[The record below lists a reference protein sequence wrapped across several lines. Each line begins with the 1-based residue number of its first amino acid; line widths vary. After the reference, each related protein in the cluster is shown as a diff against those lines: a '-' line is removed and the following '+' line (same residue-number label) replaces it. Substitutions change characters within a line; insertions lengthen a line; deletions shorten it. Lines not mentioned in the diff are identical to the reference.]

1 MKQHRYFLFIVLI
14 SCCAFFQGCKKEEAD
29 EQAKGQSFTPRIFNE
44 IIAFPESRDSVRV
57 MNVGDTLPFNGL
69 QYSPGGKVKI
79 AWKVNDSTVSA
90 AESYSFVAKAAGDF
104 RIRVE
109 VSYEGTTISRYRDV
123 FVIPGSYTKKTAT
136 HIVMA
141 YISDTAG
148 YKHLDFNVLTH
159 VTYKVATVSAT
170 GAIDVSKGEA
180 MRKAEQFTGRAHLNG
195 VPVLMGISGALSGDG
210 WSVSQSNNLGAVL
223 TDVSKRAVLVQFIK
237 NYIAAK
243 RMDGVDI
250 MMADINAATPVINAN
265 LAALGPLVTELRT
278 ALGATALITVTV
290 SGNQYADRYPDLSA
304 ANWLNVHAFEDGA
317 HVGPGKTPGQP
328 SGFDYFVTCAGTWT
342 ARYPATKIVMGIP
355 AFGLRYNA
363 LDANGN
369 NLSWTS
375 YNYIPYKEILAA
387 VPAAAGKEYAEISKG
402 VYYNG
407 LPLVTKKAGYL
418 QQNGFLGTYIWAGE
432 YDVMGASSLT
442 ATIFNILK

>member
-180 MRKAEQFTGRAHLNG
+180 MRKAEQFTGRAHLNV

-250 MMADINAATPVINAN
+250 MMADINAATPVINDN
-265 LAALGPLVTELRT
+265 LAA
-278 ALGATALITVTV
+278 
-290 SGNQYADRYPDLSA
+290 
-304 ANWLNVHAFEDGA
+304 
-317 HVGPGKTPGQP
+317 
-328 SGFDYFVTCAGTWT
+328 
-342 ARYPATKIVMGIP
+342 
-355 AFGLRYNA
+355 
-363 LDANGN
+363 
-369 NLSWTS
+369 
-375 YNYIPYKEILAA
+375 
-387 VPAAAGKEYAEISKG
+387 
-402 VYYNG
+402 
-407 LPLVTKKAGYL
+407 
-418 QQNGFLGTYIWAGE
+418 
-432 YDVMGASSLT
+432 
-442 ATIFNILK
+442 